1 MSDKQ
6 PDLDSL
12 FDKQQSKKQK
22 TQKLQQQ
29 QQKKTEDQLKRA
41 EDEKQVAAK
50 TTGDFESSEEED
62 TSAQIEIGAGA
73 KVKDIKEVK
82 KEKQLA

>member
-1 MSDKQ
+1 M
-6 PDLDSL
+6 
-12 FDKQQSKKQK
+12 
-22 TQKLQQQ
+22 
-29 QQKKTEDQLKRA
+29 
-41 EDEKQVAAK
+41 AAK